1 MKPLIT
7 AALTGALV
15 LGAAAPLATAAEP
28 VVQCSASRPGGP
40 FAVDATCVDPTYSTP
55 VIDKRTSSDGLLLV
69 EGHFE
74 GPGTTFKIFLPPKR
88 QWEGRFFQF
97 TYPINGQE
105 PADNVQFGA
114 AHGGYTVQTDGALGY
129 RHSAAAAKFARTV
142 AAEYYGVKSE
152 SIYGYLYGWSG
163 GSYQTVGAIENTRNV
178 WQGAVPIVQG
188 IPTSS
193 AANFTSR
200 AFAAFVLQ
208 DKKDQ
213 IVDALRPGGS
223 GDPYAGLDA
232 VQKAALEEVT
242 RLGLPLESWEDFD
255 YVANPGGLPSTA
267 AFIQG
272 FDNSYV
278 EDFWTKP
285 GYLGTEDSS
294 LGELFRA
301 ALAQDPTRRSQLA
314 LIANHRYTLPAQESA
329 IPGFD
334 QYRNPDGA
342 PLYPQRAFSPGPFLA
357 NLVTGGASF
366 SGKITGKVIALDSTL
381 DSDAF
386 PVHADW
392 YANRVAAAM
401 GSAAKDSYRLWYT
414 DNADHGPFNRAGQA
428 TRLVGYMPVIYQALE
443 DVSAWAEK
451 GIAPP
456 RSTQYQVTADN
467 QIGLPDNAAVRA
479 GIQPVVE
486 LSGRGGSDRIEVTQG
501 SEFDLQAK
509 IQVPQHAGKIVSVE
523 WDFDG
528 DGTFEPAPFEA
539 NKDTLVVRS
548 THMFN
553 TTGTYFPSIRVGSQ
567 REGDATDKFDVIQN
581 VDRVRVVVTPAR

>member
-1 MKPLIT
+1 MKLLLS

-15 LGAAAPLATAAEP
+15 LGAATPSAVAAETAS
-28 VVQCSASRPGGP
+28 QCGPNMPGGP
-40 FAVDATCVDPTYSTP
+40 FAIDATCVDPSYGKP
-55 VIDKRTSSDGLLLV
+55 VIDNRTSVDGLLLV

-74 GPGTTFKIFLPPKR
+74 GPGTKFRIFLPPKN

-129 RHSAAAAKFARTV
+129 RHSAAAAKFSRTV
-142 AAEYYGVKSE
+142 AADYYGVKPKT
-152 SIYGYLYGWSG
+152 INGYLYGWSG
-163 GSYQTVGAIENTRNV
+163 GSYQTVGAIENTREV

-208 DKKDQ
+208 DKKEQ

-223 GDPYAGLDA
+223 GDPYLGLDD
-232 VQKAALEEVT
+232 VQKAALKEVT
-242 RLGLPLESWEDFD
+242 QLGLPLESWEDFD
-255 YVANPGGLPSTA
+255 YVANPGGLPSTTGL
-267 AFIQG
+267 IQG
-272 FDNSYV
+272 FDATYV

-294 LGELFRA
+294 LGALFRA
-301 ALAQDPTRRSQLA
+301 ALAQDPSRRSHLA
-314 LIANHRYTLPAQESA
+314 YIANHRYTLPPQESA

-334 QYRNPDGA
+334 QYRGPDGS
-342 PLYPQRAFSPGPFLA
+342 PSYPQRAFTPGPFLA
-357 NLVTGGASF
+357 NLVSGGASF

-392 YANRVAAAM
+392 YAKRVQAAM
-401 GSAAKDSYRLWYT
+401 GKETNDSYRLWYT
-414 DNADHGPFNRAGQA
+414 DNSDHGPFNRAGQS

-443 DVSAWAEK
+443 DVSAWAEQ

-456 RSTQYQVTADN
+456 SSTRYGVTKDS
-467 QIGLPDNAAVRA
+467 QITLPDNAAVRG
-479 GIQPVVE
+479 GIQPTVE
-486 LSGRGGSDRIEVTQG
+486 LSGRGNTDRIEVAAGAQ
-501 SEFDLQAK
+501 FDLQAK
-509 IQVPQHAGKIVSVE
+509 IKVPPHAGKIVSVE

-528 DGTFEPAPFEA
+528 DGTFESASFTA
-539 NKDTLVVRS
+539 NKETLVVQAS
-548 THMFN
+548 HTFSSA
-553 TTGTYFPSIRVGSQ
+553 GTYFPSIRVGSQ
-567 REGDATDKFDVIQN
+567 REGDAADEFSTVQN
-581 VDRVRVVVTPAR
+581 LDRVRVVVSAR